1 MIITSI
7 IKEVPMIRRV
17 TRIAIFSLLF
27 IGASRI
33 YAQTAV
39 TEIPVAQM
47 IRLRTVEAKEI
58 SSPNYNVDVRTE
70 SIRRDGS
77 LKWLM
82 VKAVY
87 DTMPKWTDEIT
98 LTFYVVLRGKVDDL
112 PQGAKEINLFSGTV
126 TVVNVPRTKESETT
140 MFLDPYTLAR
150 YGEPTHVAVV
160 VTING
165 QPAAGMAE
173 PSSSAASQWW
183 TKETPNQTPLLTRDK
198 TPFAFVEIDKQN
210 TIKP

>member
-1 MIITSI
+1 MISRVARITI
-7 IKEVPMIRRV
+7 VG
-17 TRIAIFSLLF
+17 IFLLG
-27 IGASRI
+27 ISHL

-39 TEIPVAQM
+39 TEIPVTQM
-47 IRLRTVEAKEI
+47 IRLRTVEAKPV
-58 SSPNYNVDVRTE
+58 SSPQYAVDIRAE
-70 SIRRDGS
+70 SIKRDGS

-87 DTMPKWTDEIT
+87 DTYPNWTDEIT
-98 LTFYVVLRGKVDDL
+98 LTFYVVLKGKPENL
-112 PQGAKEINLFSGTV
+112 PVGAKEINLFSGTV
-126 TVVNVPRTKESETT
+126 TVVNVPKSKEAETA

-160 VTING
+160 MNING
-165 QPAAGMAE
+165 QLAAGMAE
-173 PSSSAASQWW
+173 PAASAASQWW

-198 TPFAFVEIDKQN
+198 TPYAFVEIDKQN

>member
-82 VKAVY
+82 VTAVY

>member
-1 MIITSI
+1 
-7 IKEVPMIRRV
+7 MIRRV

-82 VKAVY
+82 VTAVY

>member
-1 MIITSI
+1 MIS
-7 IKEVPMIRRV
+7 RV
-17 TRIAIFSLLF
+17 TRIALLSFLLAGTSHIF
-27 IGASRI
+27 
-33 YAQTAV
+33 AQTAA
-39 TEIPVAQM
+39 TEIPVSQM
-47 IRLRTVEAKEI
+47 IRLRTVEAKAI
-58 SSPNYNVDVRTE
+58 SSPNYNVEVRTE
-70 SIRRDGS
+70 SLKRDGS
-77 LKWLM
+77 LRWLM

-98 LTFYVVLRGKVDDL
+98 LTFYVVLKGKAEDL

-126 TVVNVPRTKESETT
+126 TVVNVPRSKDNETS

-198 TPFAFVEIDKQN
+198 TPYALVEIDKQN

>member
-1 MIITSI
+1 MI
-7 IKEVPMIRRV
+7 PRV
-17 TRIAIFSLLF
+17 MRTAIFCMLLAGTSEIF
-27 IGASRI
+27 
-33 YAQTAV
+33 AQTAA
-39 TEIPVAQM
+39 TEIPPSQM
-47 IRLRTVEAKEI
+47 IRLRSVEAKQI

-70 SIRRDGS
+70 SLKRDGS

-98 LTFYVVLRGKVDDL
+98 LTFYVVLKGKAEDL

-126 TVVNVPRTKESETT
+126 TVVNVPRSKQAETT

-160 VTING
+160 MTING

-173 PSSSAASQWW
+173 PSASAASQWW

-198 TPFAFVEIDKQN
+198 TPYAFVEIDKQN

>member
-1 MIITSI
+1 
-7 IKEVPMIRRV
+7 MIRRV

-160 VTING
+160 ITING

>member
-160 VTING
+160 ITING

>member
-1 MIITSI
+1 
-7 IKEVPMIRRV
+7 MIRRV

>member
-82 VKAVY
+82 VTAVY

-160 VTING
+160 ITING